1 LDGHRFKN
9 FSASKLDE
17 KHIHL
22 AETIDLT
29 AEKDF
34 RYAKFKFPSLDIPSL
49 RLATET
55 SPLLTLE
62 NCVITYQ
69 QKEKNVLEKVT
80 LQLTLK
86 SRVGIIGRNGK
97 GKSLCLSVCLS

>member
-1 LDGHRFKN
+1 LNGHRLKN

-29 AEKDF
+29 TEKDF

-62 NCVITYQ
+62 NCVDYLSAKRKKCFRKSHITINF
-69 QKEKNVLEKVT
+69 EKSCWNNWK
-80 LQLTLK
+80 K
-86 SRVGIIGRNGK
+86 WK
-97 GKSLCLSVCLS
+97 G